1 MHASKGIFRAL
12 LAVGLTLLVL
22 TGGLF
27 VFQEAGTA
35 DYVVTIL
42 SLVVQV
48 VMVLVGAAGLYYEW
62 DPFETLVEE

>member
-22 TGGLF
+22 TAGLF
-27 VFQEAGTA
+27 VLQEPGTA
-35 DYVVTIL
+35 GYVVSIL

-48 VMVLVGAAGLYYEW
+48 LLVALGAAGLYFEW
-62 DPFETLVEE
+62 DPFATFFEE